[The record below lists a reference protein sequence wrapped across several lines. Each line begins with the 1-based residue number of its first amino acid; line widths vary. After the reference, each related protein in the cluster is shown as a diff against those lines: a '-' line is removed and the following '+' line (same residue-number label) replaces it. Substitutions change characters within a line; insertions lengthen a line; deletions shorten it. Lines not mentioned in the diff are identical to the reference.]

1 MIINAATKP
10 QFLPLICKSALLTM
24 TFAIFA
30 LPSVC
35 RAQAPEPSF
44 DSKVEVIRADMR
56 ADKTSIITA
65 AMNFNDKDGAA
76 FWPIYREYDRERSM
90 LEDGRVA
97 VIKAYTEKYPN
108 LTDADAKSMAERIFE
123 CDSRLV
129 ALKKIYYKKL
139 NKVLPALTVT
149 KFFQLDRRI
158 DLMIDMKVES
168 SLPPLTAAQS
178 GSSESS
184 D

>member
-1 MIINAATKP
+1 MITNATAKP
-10 QFLPLICKSALLTM
+10 QSLPIICKSALLIV
-24 TFAIFA
+24 TFGILA
-30 LPSVC
+30 LSAVS
-35 RAQAPEPSF
+35 RAQVQEPSF
-44 DSKVEVIRADMR
+44 DSKVEVVRADMR
-56 ADKTSIITA
+56 ADKTTIITA
-65 AMNFNDKDGAA
+65 GMNFNDKDAAA
-76 FWPIYREYDRERSM
+76 FWPIYRQYDRERSAM
-90 LEDGRVA
+90 EDTRVA

-108 LTDADAKSMAERIFE
+108 LTDADAKEMAERMFE

-129 ALKKIYYKKL
+129 ALKKTYYKKL

-168 SLPPLTAAQS
+168 SLPPLTAAQPE
-178 GSSESS
+178 SSESS